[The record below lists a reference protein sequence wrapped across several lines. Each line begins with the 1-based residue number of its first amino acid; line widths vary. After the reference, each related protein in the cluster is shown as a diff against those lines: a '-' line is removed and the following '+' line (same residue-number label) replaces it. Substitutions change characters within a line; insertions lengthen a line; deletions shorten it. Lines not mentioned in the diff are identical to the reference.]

1 MRLPRLLLVGVL
13 ATAKCALPANYRK
26 TYSDYA
32 SQLSNDLLANYVKS
46 QPPTSDRS
54 VDYSKAGTDVKL
66 QLRFFK
72 LDSIDAAHGSMRIK
86 IWWRMSW
93 TDQRL
98 SWDPA
103 AYGGVSQVKFH
114 ASTFADPETTEIWLP
129 DATAYNALEG
139 LMASFDPAMAV
150 VESDGTVFWSRPG
163 IMSIMCRF
171 SGLAAFPYGDLS
183 CPIEVGGWAN
193 SGAFQG
199 IDAMDDGCSSLVYTE
214 EVSLASYT
222 EYQITHVECTKE
234 LYEYPSA
241 PNEPWPVMKFR
252 VMLKRST
259 FYYVNMYIMP
269 CVVFTILSFAVFFM
283 SFQVGERLGFGVTL
297 CLTSEVS
304 KAAMVPIVPAC
315 GELLWMEL
323 FLSINL
329 LFTIFSLLQSCI
341 VLGIAYNTEDYLVPP
356 QFNFLA
362 WPCFRR
368 LKVHL
373 LRRQG
378 QEAAKKFEEA
388 KNPTS
393 AAVMRLR
400 EITDSQ
406 EKCSKGRSKV
416 EATDDMLAASAR
428 LLFFENLF
436 YRLDP
441 SGQGFLSAD
450 DARRVLGFTA
460 LGLTAEEFEVA
471 LFKADSN
478 ERDGK
483 LDKSEFV
490 ELCVDVLWNV
500 EVEQLESAASNYAA
514 NEEALVQ
521 RRNTRWR
528 RIANNMD
535 RRARF
540 WVPFLYL
547 LAILWLFSVDLG
559 DDYALASSYNNSVEP
574 VLMTDAWDVIKV
586 IQQSHFIP
594 LTAIWLALFILV
606 ILRMFCGAAWHSME
620 AKKVADML
628 ERSGTSSLQMARKVG
643 TVSRNGNTV
652 IHPVPDV
659 REAQA
664 AVRGGRM
671 PPPTGSP
678 TRGAAGGHRGRQES
692 PAPD

>member
-1 MRLPRLLLVGVL
+1 M
-13 ATAKCALPANYRK
+13 
-26 TYSDYA
+26 
-32 SQLSNDLLANYVKS
+32 
-46 QPPTSDRS
+46 
-54 VDYSKAGTDVKL
+54 
-66 QLRFFK
+66 
-72 LDSIDAAHGSMRIK
+72 
-86 IWWRMSW
+86 
-93 TDQRL
+93 
-98 SWDPA
+98 
-103 AYGGVSQVKFH
+103 
-114 ASTFADPETTEIWLP
+114 
-129 DATAYNALEG
+129 
-139 LMASFDPAMAV
+139 
-150 VESDGTVFWSRPG
+150 
-163 IMSIMCRF
+163 
-171 SGLAAFPYGDLS
+171 
-183 CPIEVGGWAN
+183 
-193 SGAFQG
+193 
-199 IDAMDDGCSSLVYTE
+199 
-214 EVSLASYT
+214 
-222 EYQITHVECTKE
+222 
-234 LYEYPSA
+234 
-241 PNEPWPVMKFR
+241 
-252 VMLKRST
+252 
-259 FYYVNMYIMP
+259 
-269 CVVFTILSFAVFFM
+269 
-283 SFQVGERLGFGVTL
+283 
-297 CLTSEVS
+297 
-304 KAAMVPIVPAC
+304 
-315 GELLWMEL
+315 
-323 FLSINL
+323 
-329 LFTIFSLLQSCI
+329 
-341 VLGIAYNTEDYLVPP
+341 
-356 QFNFLA
+356 
-362 WPCFRR
+362 
-368 LKVHL
+368 
-373 LRRQG
+373 
-378 QEAAKKFEEA
+378 
-388 KNPTS
+388 
-393 AAVMRLR
+393 
-400 EITDSQ
+400 
-406 EKCSKGRSKV
+406 
-416 EATDDMLAASAR
+416 
-428 LLFFENLF
+428 
-436 YRLDP
+436 
-441 SGQGFLSAD
+441 
-450 DARRVLGFTA
+450 
-460 LGLTAEEFEVA
+460 A

-671 PPPTGSP
+671 PPPTRSP